1 MKRVAILISGRGSNM
16 VSLLDSMEAGDV
28 PARCV
33 LVLSN
38 VPGAQGLSKAAKR
51 GIRTIVVDHRESS
64 SREEHDRKT
73 LERLKEVKAD
83 VVCLAGYMR
92 VLSPIIV
99 DAFRDRLLNIHPA
112 LLPSFPGLQV
122 QRKALEHGVR
132 FSGCT
137 VHLVDENVDHGPIIL
152 QACVPILPEDDEES
166 LGNRILRYEHRAYP
180 LALRLICEGKV
191 RVDGKRAK
199 LLLDN
204 KEYQAI
210 IRKLTCRGDEE

>member
-1 MKRVAILISGRGSNM
+1 M
-16 VSLLDSMEAGDV
+16 
-28 PARCV
+28 
-33 LVLSN
+33 
-38 VPGAQGLSKAAKR
+38 
-51 GIRTIVVDHRESS
+51 
-64 SREEHDRKT
+64 
-73 LERLKEVKAD
+73 
-83 VVCLAGYMR
+83 
-92 VLSPIIV
+92 
-99 DAFRDRLLNIHPA
+99 
-112 LLPSFPGLQV
+112 
-122 QRKALEHGVR
+122 R